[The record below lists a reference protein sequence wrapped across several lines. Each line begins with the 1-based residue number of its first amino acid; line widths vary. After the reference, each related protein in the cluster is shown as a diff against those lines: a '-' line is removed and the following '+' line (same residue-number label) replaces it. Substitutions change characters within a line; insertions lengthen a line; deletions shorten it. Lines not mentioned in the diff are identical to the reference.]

1 MIEPL
6 RKRFS
11 SGTLICHELDVHV
24 VGSTLLLSY
33 LSNLLSQNQRRN
45 PLRDAARASVVTYL
59 DLSKLGEEGETPASE
74 ELWLTVDEEDPNA
87 KGFLSTSSE
96 EECGMGRGTIKIS
109 LTHRKISFYVSFSTG
124 NESDRSNSLPIEDRS
139 KILTRPTRRNKKLQ
153 KIPVIVLKIVP
164 KLLLLMSLITP
175 HNIST
180 YSSLETLL

>member
-1 MIEPL
+1 M
-6 RKRFS
+6 
-11 SGTLICHELDVHV
+11 
-24 VGSTLLLSY
+24 
-33 LSNLLSQNQRRN
+33 
-45 PLRDAARASVVTYL
+45 A
-59 DLSKLGEEGETPASE
+59 
-74 ELWLTVDEEDPNA
+74 
-87 KGFLSTSSE
+87 STSSVPLRLSSKSISE
-96 EECGMGRGTIKIS
+96 LTVCIELDWDHADANSTFQQPLLTMTVQFGDQIRCRVPTLPSSSSTAATKSNQTAPSPFLAPLPLLDTILIAVTIPRGME
-109 LTHRKISFYVSFSTG
+109 LSFSTG